1 MRAGFRM
8 MGSVMGGTP
17 TCSGEV
23 SGCRISGGWASEG
36 GPSGEGL
43 SLLGLEATGAVGELL
58 LGALVPS
65 GFSESVRKVKA
76 VVVRLLVDF
85 SDLCPSQ
92 LFSLR

>member
-1 MRAGFRM
+1 M

-23 SGCRISGGWASEG
+23 SGCRISGGWASGG

-43 SLLGLEATGAVGELL
+43 SLLGLEATGDVGELL
-58 LGALVPS
+58 LGARVPS

-76 VVVRLLVDF
+76 VVVRLLRPL
-85 SDLCPSQ
+85 SLPTPLSQ
-92 LFSLR
+92 VKLLLIH